1 MKNNK
6 ILVVALTLGLFVS
19 LNTFAQQGNPTPE
32 KMFKRLD
39 TNKDGYLTMKELE
52 GKGISK
58 QFKKIDTDEDEQI
71 SLDEFKAFKAKQAE
85 KAKKKKNKE

>member
-6 ILVVALTLGLFVS
+6 ILVMALTLGLFTS
-19 LNTFAQQGNPTPE
+19 LSAFAQKGNSTPE
-32 KMFKRLD
+32 KIFKKLD
-39 TNKDGYLTMKELE
+39 ANKDEYLTMVELE

-71 SLDEFKAFKAKQAE
+71 SLEEFKAFKAKNAE